1 MCTAA
6 LCPQSTRQQA
16 IAQQRQQELLGAAK
30 AADATAHERYGL
42 PVADPQG
49 RPAIAHGSRV
59 KIRLQ
64 HPGGYYVDRIPAWIK
79 WATVAA
85 GQMGAKYDGIYW
97 DPPQQERHQWCRP
110 CLRPLLGLAGVP
122 ITV

>member
-1 MCTAA
+1 M
-6 LCPQSTRQQA
+6 
-16 IAQQRQQELLGAAK
+16 
-30 AADATAHERYGL
+30 
-42 PVADPQG
+42 ADPQG

-64 HPGGYYVDRIPAWIK
+64 HPGGYFVDRIPAWIK

-97 DPPQQERHQWCRP
+97 DPPKQERYQWCAP
-110 CLRPLLGLAGVP
+110 PAVA
-122 ITV
+122 